1 MPVFTPER
9 IRTRPRYR
17 PPATPPPEPPR
28 DRGNPWGF
36 LTVLVVLLFLIGG
49 FFYLKGLLPSWD
61 NPFES
66 RTVNRT
72 QPALLESIVDI
83 GEYRAA
89 SGNYQVVTDLEH
101 DTDLPSAILGSRTL
115 FVAKGSVDAGVD
127 LTTLDSNDVKLSDD
141 GTSATITLPH
151 AHVFPA
157 ELDVD
162 NSYVYDR
169 DEGFFNRIGGLFSTG
184 ENYEHEAYVA
194 AEKKLNE
201 AAAANGDLAQRA
213 ERNTAAMLES
223 IAKALGVERVD
234 VQFR

>member
-169 DEGFFNRIGGLFSTG
+169 DEGIF
-184 ENYEHEAYVA
+184 
-194 AEKKLNE
+194 
-201 AAAANGDLAQRA
+201 
-213 ERNTAAMLES
+213 
-223 IAKALGVERVD
+223 
-234 VQFR
+234 